1 MEEMSSKHTAYY
13 NLREALARSA
23 ASAQQPCPLCDLA
36 TKAVASYLDSLL
48 YESVND
54 PGLRQDIREARG
66 LCNTHAWQL
75 RTLSGAALGVA
86 LIYRDVL
93 ETVLQ
98 LIRQSKYRH
107 PQPLSLQRLQ
117 GALGGE
123 QPPAGTADLV
133 AALAPQNTCPACR
146 HQRRVE
152 DVYLGTLIDALD
164 DEDMRLAFRAS
175 NGLCLPHFR
184 RALQLVGDEAAFNRL
199 VEIEAACLERLDVEL
214 SEFIRKH
221 DYRFAHEPMGQ
232 ESDAWVRAIGQ
243 MSAQKGVR

>member
-1 MEEMSSKHTAYY
+1 MMPSKHIAYY

-66 LCNTHAWQL
+66 LCNEHAWQL
-75 RTLSGAALGVA
+75 QTLSGGALSIA

-98 LIRQSKYRH
+98 LIRQGKYRRS
-107 PQPLSLQRLQ
+107 QPFLLQRLP

-123 QPPAGTADLV
+123 QPLAGTADLV
-133 AALAPQNTCPACR
+133 AVLVPQRACPACR
-146 HQRRVE
+146 HQHAAE
-152 DVYLGTLIDALD
+152 DVYLSTLIEALD
-164 DEDMRLAFRAS
+164 DEDMCSAFRAS
-175 NGLCLPHFR
+175 SGLCLPHFR
-184 RALQLVGDEAAFNRL
+184 RAVQLAGSEAAFNRL
-199 VEIEAACLERLDVEL
+199 MELEITCLERLDADL
-214 SEFIRKH
+214 NEFIRKQ

-232 ESDAWVRAIGQ
+232 EGNAWRRAIGQ
-243 MSAQKGVR
+243 MSAQKGIR